1 MRLKLKRILKN
12 ESLRMQIGFIWPR
25 ITASEHAND
34 HRVFIKGREFLE
46 ILGDYQLS
54 KKKYAP
60 WTQLVS

>member
-1 MRLKLKRILKN
+1 
-12 ESLRMQIGFIWPR
+12 MQIGFIWPR